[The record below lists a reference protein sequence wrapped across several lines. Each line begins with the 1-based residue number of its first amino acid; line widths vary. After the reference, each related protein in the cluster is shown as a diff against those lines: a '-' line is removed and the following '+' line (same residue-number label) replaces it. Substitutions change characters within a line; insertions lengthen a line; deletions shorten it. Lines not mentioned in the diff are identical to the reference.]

1 MLYKMFWG
9 FTWRWFFVRNQ
20 RVGTTCMS
28 HLQGLEVNDT
38 LKMGQTRSPEMLTL
52 KIGQTS
58 SPETLTLKMGQTSSP
73 ETFSLKM
80 GQTTSPETLV
90 SRQKTTHLKHNAV
103 QASCQP
109 NNKPAEGKVIVQLS
123 PSRPAEMLS
132 QASSHRWHLQV
143 ASSIIRNV
151 QRGIRTVRWSP

>member
-20 RVGTTCMS
+20 RVETTCMS

-38 LKMGQTRSPEMLTL
+38 LKMGQTRSPE
-52 KIGQTS
+52 
-58 SPETLTLKMGQTSSP
+58 TLTLKMGQTSSP

-80 GQTTSPETLV
+80 GQTSSPETLV

-151 QRGIRTVRWSP
+151 QRRIRTVRWSP